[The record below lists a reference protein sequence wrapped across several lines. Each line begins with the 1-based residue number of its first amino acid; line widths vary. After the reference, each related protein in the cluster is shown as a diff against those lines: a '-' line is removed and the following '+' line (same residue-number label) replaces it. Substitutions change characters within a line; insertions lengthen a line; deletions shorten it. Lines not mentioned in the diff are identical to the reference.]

1 MRISD
6 RSREEQ
12 ARGGSRGANSPA
24 SAAYRTVLGDDGTA
38 SAANSV
44 ALGAGSVADEEDT
57 VSLGSAGNTRRITHV
72 TAGVAPTDGVNVSQ
86 LRGVYTSLSNDIDT
100 TQEGV
105 AMAFAMSGTSGLA
118 KHETFALSGGVGTFE
133 GHQGAALGAAMRLD
147 ENWSLNA
154 GVAAGMQEGT
164 VGGRVG
170 FRYAW

>member
-1 MRISD
+1 VSV
-6 RSREEQ
+6 
-12 ARGGSRGANSPA
+12 GS
-24 SAAYRTVLGDDGTA
+24 T
-38 SAANSV
+38 
-44 ALGAGSVADEEDT
+44 
-57 VSLGSAGNTRRITHV
+57 GNTRRITNV
-72 TAGVAPTDGVNVSQ
+72 TAGVAQTDAVNVSQ
-86 LRGVYTSLSNDIDT
+86 LQSLQSSLGNDIDK

-118 KHETFALSGGVGTFE
+118 KHEKFALSGGVGTFE
-133 GHQGAALGAAMRLD
+133 GQQGAALGAAMRLD